1 MTHHETNMI
10 CEPGIHGTFT
20 RPAGDGR
27 AVPAVLMLHG
37 FASQRDEVGGLYAR
51 LADALAERGIA
62 SLRIDFRGW
71 GSSPGDMADTTVDS
85 QLADALSAYTWLE
98 HEASVEPAHMGLLGF
113 SLGGSIAMLASA
125 HVPQPP
131 RALALWSSTHELRQS
146 FLLEMSEETFAA
158 AEQNAAVEINLG
170 WRMVRLKRAF
180 FDSLTKTDPPAA
192 LAAYQ
197 GTLLVV
203 AGSEDSSAH
212 SLDILTDR
220 AGSTQKENMLVLG
233 ADHIFN
239 VMGDSQAIS
248 EALITKTADWF
259 AVAL

>member
-20 RPAGDGR
+20 RPGGESPA
-27 AVPAVLMLHG
+27 PAVLMLHG

-85 QLADALSAYTWLE
+85 QLADALATYTWLANE
-98 HEASVEPAHMGLLGF
+98 PSVDPARTGLLGF

-125 HVPQPP
+125 QVSQPP
-131 RALALWSSTHELRQS
+131 RALALWSSTHDLRQS

-158 AEQNAAVEINLG
+158 AAQNEAVEVDLG

-192 LAAYQ
+192 LATFQ
-197 GTLLVV
+197 GALLVV

-212 SLDILTDR
+212 SLDILTNR

-259 AVAL
+259 ADML

>member
-1 MTHHETNMI
+1 
-10 CEPGIHGTFT
+10 
-20 RPAGDGR
+20 
-27 AVPAVLMLHG
+27 MLHG

-51 LADALAERGIA
+51 LAAALAERGVA

-71 GSSPGDMADTTVDS
+71 GSSPGDMADTTVGG
-85 QLADALSAYTWLE
+85 QLDDALSAYTWLE
-98 HEASVEPAHMGLLGF
+98 RETPVDPARMGMLGF

-125 HVPQPP
+125 RLSQPP
-131 RALALWSSTHELRQS
+131 RALALWSATHDLRQS

-158 AEQNAAVEINLG
+158 AAQNEAVEVDLG
-170 WRMVRLKRAF
+170 WRMVTLKRTF
-180 FDSLTKTDPPAA
+180 FDSLTKHNPPAA
-192 LAAYQ
+192 LATYQ
-197 GTLLVV
+197 GALLVV

-220 AGSTQKENMLVLG
+220 AGSTQKETMLIPG

-239 VMGDSQAIS
+239 VLGDSQAIS